1 MSSTPIEMLNHK
13 RCCRVKRDGVGGV
26 IVKVGTQGSESV
38 RVTRGRVEEGKT
50 ISFTRLTGE
59 KLTGRVWKINEA
71 AVFIEL

>member
-1 MSSTPIEMLNHK
+1 MSSTPIEMFNHK
-13 RCCRVKRDGVGGV
+13 RCCKVRRDGNGGIV
-26 IVKVGTQGSESV
+26 IKLGTLGSEAV

-59 KLTGRVWKINEA
+59 KMTGRVWKINEA